1 MRWKM
6 LRERMPMKMRLMVVC
21 VALASMVV
29 AVAQTA
35 SKPKASTSAAAVDA
49 KTNGV
54 VGVNKFMRDVDS
66 YPGRVQ
72 VEGIVKTV
80 SAKSQSL
87 GLGDC
92 EGCGKCEAGS
102 CAELVLPVRWT
113 GAMPSVGQGVRVTG
127 EVQKRKGKLT
137 FVASAVEKVQAPEEK
152 K

>member
-1 MRWKM
+1 
-6 LRERMPMKMRLMVVC
+6 MKTKLIVWC
-21 VALASMVV
+21 VVV
-29 AVAQTA
+29 AAVGCSAMAQTG
-35 SKPKASTSAAAVDA
+35 PKAKAAAQAPSAEARSNAVL
-49 KTNGV
+49 
-54 VGVNKFMRDVDS
+54 GVNKFMRDVDS

-113 GAMPSVGQGVRVTG
+113 GAMPSVGQAVRVTG
-127 EVQKRKGKLT
+127 EVQKKKGKLT

>member
-1 MRWKM
+1 MI
-6 LRERMPMKMRLMVVC
+6 ERINMKTKLIVWC
-21 VALASMVV
+21 VVV
-29 AVAQTA
+29 AAVGCSAMAQTA
-35 SKPKASTSAAAVDA
+35 PKPKTAAPAAVA
-49 KTNGV
+49 EARSSAV
-54 VGVNKFMRDVDS
+54 LGVNKFMRDVDS

-80 SAKSQSL
+80 SAKSRSL

-113 GAMPSVGQGVRVTG
+113 GAMPSIGQGVRVTG
-127 EVQKRKGKLT
+127 EVQKKRGKLT

>member
-1 MRWKM
+1 MI
-6 LRERMPMKMRLMVVC
+6 ERTNMKTKLIVWC
-21 VALASMVV
+21 VVV
-29 AVAQTA
+29 AAVGCSAMAQTG
-35 SKPKASTSAAAVDA
+35 PKAKAATPAPAAEARSNAVL
-49 KTNGV
+49 
-54 VGVNKFMRDVDS
+54 GVNKFMRDVDS

-113 GAMPSVGQGVRVTG
+113 GAMPSVGQAVRVTG
-127 EVQKRKGKLT
+127 EVQKKKGKLT
-137 FVASAVEKVQAPEEK
+137 FLASAVEKVQAPEEK